1 MDFFDDDLSPESELL
16 DLEPDTQDYGEMTQ
30 ETAQLLQ
37 RTYELPH
44 PAISSP
50 LSHFSSLYHSSSFLH
65 NILSIY
71 WLPSF
76 LQAGTMNEISN
87 HLLGQLR
94 LMACTRTG
102 ETRCGLLLKGI
113 FPEKDVVPLT
123 LLNGS
128 PVSSN
133 VFPTDEDFYDDS
145 ARDARAVDFLGPAD
159 PFMDGIFR
167 SLTLGKVQARELLP
181 NERLSLLKYLLCF
194 HFEDMAKALMRN
206 PELSAGQ
213 RDYVVRNILFPLLK
227 CIVRST
233 PCYDTMINI
242 IRVLYTLPSIADTPV
257 DQKLWGL
264 LLFREVIFFQFCRC
278 LAIFCNLTFK
288 YDSEANIYC
297 CIHSLFGGVVSKGV
311 HTENYPPT
319 LRCRCRYE
327 CACLQDD
334 DEHMEQLEQSIA
346 HNASWNDCYT
356 LSFHSNWSEKYGVET
371 SRVVKA
377 QSQIFHQEKKI
388 LSSLPELEDVLLNLI
403 DVMVHYSISYCISP
417 ALCNALFI
425 LMGRIATDRTLH
437 SAFLKEFG
445 DILNLELTKTFYQ
458 RLDLTPE
465 RLWEFQK
472 PIRCQ
477 HCQQSNMKHDA
488 IIDTTCCDMHRF
500 LDPSVDTQISS
511 EFIYSQSQL
520 SNLIKPVTE
529 YSYQNIESTIVS
541 PRIQRAAILNMAR
554 ILYVYTAK
562 SGHSRS
568 ESLEK
573 NNEIAYR
580 QSSYVTFAEQEQGTM
595 QDVTQDVSPQLTQHS
610 QQIGALYTVCSANC
624 PSISLPSQ
632 RVISSTTQHSGE
644 TETEAEYH
652 EYLDYPGNNASS
664 QSLSVAPCMS
674 VSTTDNTTDNTTNKG
689 FSLRSYLCNNHPSL
703 DTHATEVT
711 ILGLPPHSL
720 STNVVHLQAR
730 KSKPFCLKNTE
741 MKRYSQTGQPGSSRQ
756 AFVVATK
763 GMQNDVIAFVR
774 NRLYS
779 KDNIPN
785 LVFCAE
791 ALPLFCRAFTFRKRV
806 KSLVF
811 TFVKLVTSFV
821 PAVQQ
826 NACRNLG
833 FMLAGISNGC
843 SISEEECIIIR
854 ENYLLRLLF
863 NLFCNLLTLDPLSS
877 TITLPLNLDKS
888 SIDKNLLEYYEGS
901 KASSK
906 DGLISTDRYV
916 GRNPLLLQPP
926 SPHNHIKSSKSMLTI
941 LIQGDDKDIHKQSS
955 TSRSDTTDTDPVS
968 QNSSPSNNALDGNLS
983 NIPEEP
989 IVENFYTKPSCAV
1002 TSARNLTKGMTTKQV
1017 LENTASA
1024 NDFTSPFSDC
1034 MPCTS
1039 ILELHGSKTGNCVV
1053 QSRTPL
1059 EMFSYFTENHVFHLK
1074 KLLKPST
1081 LCISQPIYK
1090 DIELSLLR
1098 TLPGVYET
1106 VACSR
1111 DYQNRIINIITSTL
1125 RNKASNQSTLHS
1137 LISALPDIYSNRNTT
1152 QENKEL
1158 LLQCL
1163 ESLLMSSQC
1172 TRDAKIVFLY
1182 SFTKYGRVQ
1191 ADTQSFLLRVA
1202 KLLIKI
1208 YYDILQLPEEVH
1220 FHHGQVSA
1228 ENRADQMPG
1237 TFCLQCT
1244 PDLYVSITP
1253 VSFSSHVAL
1262 KGTGLYGFVDAS
1274 EDSRSHCALPELTY
1288 TEVDTRQRGFE
1299 IAGPFYQYRCV
1310 DSPDTGYTFFI
1321 NSDWRYRCDVV
1332 ETLVKIVAQFCAV
1345 FNTQTGFYLF
1355 SSVILHCI
1363 KDDCQ
1368 TVSDCLVRLLGL
1380 ELTPL
1385 LQKADREA
1393 SIPLGILACAL
1404 FGYTYRDYGVKYP
1417 VSGVSDRE
1425 YSRALYARLCHSFL
1439 LPTLRHQKLGV
1450 RLLHHISRRV
1460 YKYDWFARLFLAII
1474 LSIPTCDPSVQL
1486 SFVVSTFNLSKKQK
1500 LIVFSE
1506 EHLTIMRLCGEC
1518 NSQAT
1523 RCVESYLD
1531 ICRLYFQTMKNEQE

>member
-37 RTYELPH
+37 RIYELPH

-94 LMACTRTG
+94 LMTCTRTG
-102 ETRCGLLLKGI
+102 ETRCGLLIKGV
-113 FPEKDVVPLT
+113 FPEKDVVPLA

-128 PVSSN
+128 PIGN
-133 VFPTDEDFYDDS
+133 VFPIDRDFYDDS
-145 ARDARAVDFLGPAD
+145 ARDARAADFLGPAD

-167 SLTLGKVQARELLP
+167 SLTLGRVQARELLP

-194 HFEDMAKALMRN
+194 HFEDMAKAIMRN
-206 PELSAGQ
+206 PELSDGQ

-242 IRVLYTLPSIADTPV
+242 IRALYTLPSVADTPI

-288 YDSEANIYC
+288 YDSEANVYC

-327 CACLQDD
+327 CTCLQDD
-334 DEHMEQLEQSIA
+334 DEHMEQIEQSIA

-371 SRVVKA
+371 SRVVRA
-377 QSQIFHQEKKI
+377 QNQIFHQEKKI

-458 RLDLTPE
+458 RLDLTTK

-477 HCQQSNMKHDA
+477 RCQQNNVKHDA
-488 IIDTTCCDMHRF
+488 TIDITCCDMHRF
-500 LDPSVDTQISS
+500 LDPLVDTQISS

-520 SNLIKPVTE
+520 SNLVKPVTD

-541 PRIQRAAILNMAR
+541 PKIQRAAILNMAR

-580 QSSYVTFAEQEQGTM
+580 QSSYVTFAEQEQSAM
-595 QDVTQDVSPQLTQHS
+595 QDMTQSVSPHPTQHP
-610 QQIGALYTVCSANC
+610 QQTGALYTAYSAKC
-624 PSISLPSQ
+624 LPISLPPQ
-632 RVISSTTQHSGE
+632 HVISSTTQHSGE
-644 TETEAEYH
+644 TETETEYH
-652 EYLDYPGNNASS
+652 EYLDYSGTNASS
-664 QSLSVAPCMS
+664 QSFSVTPYIS
-674 VSTTDNTTDNTTNKG
+674 GSGTDG
-689 FSLRSYLCNNHPSL
+689 CFSLRSYLCNDHQWL
-703 DTHATEVT
+703 DSHAANITT
-711 ILGLPPHSL
+711 PGLPSHSL
-720 STNVVHLQAR
+720 PTNMAHLQTR

-741 MKRYSQTGQPGSSRQ
+741 MKRYSQTNQSDSSRQ

-877 TITLPLNLDKS
+877 VISLPLNLDKS
-888 SIDKNLLEYYEGS
+888 SIDKDLLEYYE
-901 KASSK
+901 SSK
-906 DGLISTDRYV
+906 VSSKNGLIGIDRCV
-916 GRNPLLLQPP
+916 GRNPLLPQPF
-926 SPHNHIKSSKSMLTI
+926 SSHHHIKPSKSMLTI
-941 LIQGDDKDIHKQSS
+941 LIQGDDKDVHKQSS
-955 TSRSDTTDTDPVS
+955 TSRSDTTDTDLAS
-968 QNSSPSNNALDGNLS
+968 QSSSPSNNALDGNLS
-983 NIPEEP
+983 NITEEP
-989 IVENFYTKPSCAV
+989 VLENFNTEPSCTVIFAKDLV
-1002 TSARNLTKGMTTKQV
+1002 KGITTEQI
-1017 LENTASA
+1017 LENTAPA
-1024 NDFTSPFSDC
+1024 NNSISLCSDC
-1034 MPCTS
+1034 MPRTS
-1039 ILELHGSKTGNCVV
+1039 TLELRSDKTSTCIV
-1053 QSRTPL
+1053 QSRTSL
-1059 EMFSYFTENHVFHLK
+1059 EAFSYFTENHVFHLK
-1074 KLLKPST
+1074 KLLKPSI
-1081 LCISQPIYK
+1081 LCISQPIFK

-1098 TLPGVYET
+1098 TLPGVYAT
-1106 VACSR
+1106 VACSH
-1111 DYQNRIINIITSTL
+1111 DYQNRIINIITNTL
-1125 RNKASNQSTLHS
+1125 QSKASNQSTLHS

-1163 ESLLMSSQC
+1163 ESFLGSFQC
-1172 TRDAKIVFLY
+1172 TKDAKIVFLY
-1182 SFTKYGRVQ
+1182 SFTKYSMVK
-1191 ADTQSFLLRVA
+1191 AETQRFLLRIVE
-1202 KLLIKI
+1202 LVIKI

-1228 ENRADQMPG
+1228 EIKATRPFG
-1237 TFCLQCT
+1237 VFYLQCT

-1253 VSFSSHVAL
+1253 VSFSSHTTL
-1262 KGTGLYGFVDAS
+1262 RGTGLYGFVDAS
-1274 EDSRSHCALPELTY
+1274 EDSRSHCIFPELKY
-1288 TEVDTRQRGFE
+1288 TEVDTKQWEFE
-1299 IAGPFYQYRCV
+1299 TSGPFYQYQCV
-1310 DSPDTGYTFFI
+1310 DSPDIGYTFFV

-1332 ETLVKIVAQFCAV
+1332 ETLVKIVAQFCTV
-1345 FNTQTGFYLF
+1345 FDTQAGFYLF

-1404 FGYTYRDYGVKYP
+1404 FGYTYQDYGVKYP
-1417 VSGVSDRE
+1417 VPGVSDRE
-1425 YSRALYARLCHSFL
+1425 YSRVLYAKLCQYFL
-1439 LPTLRHQKLGV
+1439 LPTLRHQKLGI

-1460 YKYDWFARLFLAII
+1460 YKYDWFAHLFLVII
-1474 LSIPTCDPSVQL
+1474 LSIPNYDPSVQL
-1486 SFVVSTFNLSKKQK
+1486 SFVVSTFNLSK
-1500 LIVFSE
+1500 
-1506 EHLTIMRLCGEC
+1506 
-1518 NSQAT
+1518 N
-1523 RCVESYLD
+1523 
-1531 ICRLYFQTMKNEQE
+1531 KN